1 MEDDTTM
8 AWLMEELKES
18 VKDDFEEM
26 LRWML
31 EKRGSDL
38 RVVERGLRERGNRLV
53 LKAFKEVLGS
63 REVRDWK
70 GGVR

>member
-1 MEDDTTM
+1 MEDDTAM
-8 AWLMEELKES
+8 ARLMEELKES
-18 VKDDFEEM
+18 VKDDFEQM

-63 REVRDWK
+63 REVRGWK

>member
-18 VKDDFEEM
+18 VKDDFEQM